1 MAAAE
6 PGADPAGGRE
16 ANVSAIPT
24 EVLNIGFGNV
34 VLRSRVIAILSA
46 RSSKDSKAVFSEPMK
61 RLRDDAKE
69 TRRLVDATC
78 GRRTQALIVTDS
90 GHVILSAVQSG
101 TLAQRLGGSEE
112 ARSVP

>member
-1 MAAAE
+1 VVAA
-6 PGADPAGGRE
+6 G
-16 ANVSAIPT
+16 

-61 RLRDDAKE
+61 RLRDDARE

-78 GRRTQALIVTDS
+78 GRRTQTLIVTDS
-90 GHVILSAVQSG
+90 GHVILSAIQSN
-101 TLAQRLGGSEE
+101 TLVARLGAAEDGRE
-112 ARSVP
+112 RP

>member
-1 MAAAE
+1 M
-6 PGADPAGGRE
+6 
-16 ANVSAIPT
+16 SAIPI

-34 VLRSRVIAILSA
+34 VLRSRIVAILSA

-69 TRRLVDATC
+69 ARRLVDATC
-78 GRRTQALIVTDS
+78 GRRTQTLIVTDS
-90 GHVILSAVQSG
+90 GHVILSAVQSS